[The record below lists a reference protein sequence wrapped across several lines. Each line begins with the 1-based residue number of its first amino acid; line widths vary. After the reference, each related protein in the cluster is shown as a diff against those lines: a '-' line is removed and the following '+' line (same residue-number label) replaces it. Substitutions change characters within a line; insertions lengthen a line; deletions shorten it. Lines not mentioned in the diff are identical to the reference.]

1 MVDEKRA
8 PQVVRMPFL
17 GESNTEGVVARFHK
31 KPGDS
36 VKRDEAVLEVETDKV
51 TIELVAPEDGVI
63 ASISAEGTTIK
74 VGEPV
79 YSMHPPGAGP
89 QKAAEKQPEQGPG
102 LTEWRQAWDVRH
114 VQKRA
119 SQLTAAGTASGPA
132 EAALFAT
139 ALVRALAAVP
149 VLLARVG
156 QGQPRE
162 VALEHCEVGGE
173 VRWSNL
179 SIRPDELIYG
189 ALAKLKPGRRLDARV
204 RVVRLAGAEIESA
217 STAMSGAMTIVIGPT
232 RTEAVVEGGAIVARP
247 RATLTI
253 ALAEGLAAEQVQA
266 FAAAL
271 AEQLAAV

>member
-79 YSMHPPGAGP
+79 YTMHPPGAGP

-102 LTEWRQAWDVRH
+102 LTEWR

-189 ALAKLKPGRRLDARV
+189 ALAKVKPGRRLDARV

-271 AEQLAAV
+271 AEQLQAV